1 VITGASQ
8 ATSISGRPAR
18 NVGIHQ
24 ARIAARNSG
33 DVFMTTDGKL
43 VCYDVYGR
51 SRGHVT
57 VKGIGTNLCLAPKN
71 DVYFTTRDALYVVT
85 AE

>member
-1 VITGASQ
+1 VAVKVDG
-8 ATSISGRPAR
+8 
-18 NVGIHQ
+18 
-24 ARIAARNSG
+24 IAARNSG